1 MRAHACFC
9 YQFLFAKIS
18 YRFNPILLEHTQR
31 HQITRLATL
40 RHFHAVTSA
49 MQLRLE
55 QAENGAHL
63 IADRLRRNAAIAT
76 RQLAA
81 AEPARIR
88 RLVATAET
96 HLGHAV
102 SGGHS
107 QIDAELARRH
117 AHVSHQLTALQAHLR
132 ERSSVRRVGL
142 APVVAEIAGAVQDKE
157 EAPRLLEG
165 QQFWGLH
172 QEQLLAKRQFELG
185 CGRWGF
191 GS

>member
-9 YQFLFAKIS
+9 YQFLFDKIS

-40 RHFHAVTSA
+40 SHVTAVT
-49 MQLRLE
+49 E
-55 QAENGAHL
+55 QAKNGAHL

-107 QIDAELARRH
+107 QIEAELARPH
-117 AHVSHQLTALQAHLR
+117 AHVSHQLTALQAHLGQ
-132 ERSSVRRVGL
+132 RSSVRRVGL
-142 APVVAEIAGAVQDKE
+142 APVVAEIACAVQDKE
-157 EAPRLLEG
+157 EALGLFEG
-165 QQFWGLH
+165 QQFWGLQ